1 MPSDTRTLQALD
13 ALAEHRARYR
23 SAVAAAHDQ
32 MAGYLAAHRSRTHGR
47 AQTAAKELGRFAAG
61 RIDAERF
68 GALFTESHA
77 LTADTTERVERLV
90 GVLAELLA
98 EGDALFTCEVASGG
112 DMREAVDRAIA
123 QAGRVFGVVLAFQ
136 ALKTGTYRPERH
148 DAGVLAFPFAQW
160 NRSERLLSLPLVV
173 EIDGADLRADAFTD
187 YLDGRVTIVVVVRGA
202 CAPAP
207 LVRLVTPGVFVMQA
221 ADVAELR
228 APAAHDGPSI
238 TALVPPQA
246 ARFVHDPLAARTL
259 HSRLRLA
266 FVPTEPP
273 KHALGARSAWQQREE
288 LAQLRSLAELRE
300 IQPVA
305 VTTSAAAAVVATA
318 ASGPGLVPASDGD
331 VDRLTSWLLTEAGLG
346 TPVTGGGAER

>member
-1 MPSDTRTLQALD
+1 MPSDARTPHALD

-32 MAGYLAAHRSRTHGR
+32 MAGYLAAHRARTHGH
-47 AQTAAKELGRFAAG
+47 AQTAARELGRFAAG

-77 LTADTTERVERLV
+77 LTVDTTERVERLV
-90 GVLAELLA
+90 GVLSELLA
-98 EGDALFTCEVASGG
+98 EGDALFTCEVAPGG

-123 QAGRVFGVVLAFQ
+123 QAGRVFGAVLAFQ
-136 ALKTGTYRPERH
+136 ALKTGTYRAARH

-173 EIDGADLRADAFTD
+173 EVDGADLRADACSD
-187 YLDGRVTIVVVVRGA
+187 YLDGRVAIVVVVRGA
-202 CAPAP
+202 CSPAP
-207 LVRLVTPGVFVMQA
+207 LVRLVTPGMFVIQA

-228 APAAHDGPSI
+228 LVANHDGPAI
-238 TALVPPQA
+238 VALVPPDA
-246 ARFVHDPLAARTL
+246 ARFVHDPRAGQTL
-259 HSRLRLA
+259 HARLRVA
-266 FVPTEPP
+266 AIPSEPP
-273 KHALGARSAWQQREE
+273 RHPLGGRSVWQQREE
-288 LAQLRSLAELRE
+288 LVQLRSLVELRE

-331 VDRLTSWLLTEAGLG
+331 VDRLTSWLLAEAGLG
-346 TPVTGGGAER
+346 AATPAAGVKQ